1 MEYTQREYANRNAQ
15 FQADIARKDSMNKN
29 FVDYVANQT
38 CYLNPETGQ
47 RGTVQDIPGASGVAV
62 PSTTPGWWVHVC
74 RFGIEVR
81 PGAHYGKRDFSQ
93 CDAGH
98 ACNGSPE
105 ILLFDA
111 PAVAVAAVLG
121 GPLGGCVAMALNYR
135 RLDKPAAAAAAVTIG
150 AAMTVLLVLLGYH
163 VDARPA
169 QAIGIVTLLL
179 MRRIAEGCKATAW
192 TSI

>member
-1 MEYTQREYANRNAQ
+1 MENA
-15 FQADIARKDSMNKN
+15 ISVN
-29 FVDYVANQT
+29 V
-38 CYLNPETGQ
+38 
-47 RGTVQDIPGASGVAV
+47 
-62 PSTTPGWWVHVC
+62 TPDMPAM
-74 RFGIEVR
+74 EA
-81 PGAHYGKRDFSQ
+81 PKY
-93 CDAGH
+93 
-98 ACNGSPE
+98 
-105 ILLFDA
+105 LLFDA

-179 MRRIAEGCKATAW
+179 MRRIAKGLQGDHVDEHLRRCGRLASRWKAAGIGLA
-192 TSI
+192 SLAAIALVVFGFFFAFPE